1 MPKLTIFLERENQ
14 TQELEVKSIKEIFE
28 KLIINPEE
36 VIIALNGK
44 LVTKHAEITDGDEIS
59 LLSVI
64 SGG

>member
-1 MPKLTIFLERENQ
+1 MKISVFVERSNVKKDLDVESLSEVFS
-14 TQELEVKSIKEIFE
+14 ELKV
-28 KLIINPEE
+28 NPDT

-44 LVTKHAEITDGDEIS
+44 LVTKSAVIKDGDKVE

>member
-1 MPKLTIFLERENQ
+1 MKISVFVERSGETKLLDVASISEVFE
-14 TQELEVKSIKEIFE
+14 ELK
-28 KLIINPEE
+28 INPET

-44 LVTKHAEITDGDEIS
+44 LVTKSASLNDNDKVE